1 MDYSP
6 DTVFITGQARPA
18 KEDAISLVHGVF
30 YLGLI
35 VDRKTG
41 RIEDAQCNTILPMT
55 DRFVHSL
62 IVGKR
67 LVEDM
72 EELEKII
79 RSRYFARGKAAMAEI
94 TTCPTVAATATKR
107 LLKAY
112 RLKGTHSPDANLN
125 SMEKLSSV
133 GLRTKKRGGK
143 I

>member
-79 RSRYFARGKAAMAEI
+79 RSRYFALTQRVKDVFDEQGI
-94 TTCPTVAATATKR
+94 TMTYP
-107 LLKAY
+107 
-112 RLKGTHSPDANLN
+112 HLN
-125 SMEKLSSV
+125 VHLDK
-133 GLRTKKRGGK
+133 
-143 I
+143 

>member
-79 RSRYFARGKAAMAEI
+79 RSRYFALTQRALLALLSHGLDGNSIEQMEAAKAALEEHLI
-94 TTCPTVAATATKR
+94 NR
-107 LLKAY
+107 
-112 RLKGTHSPDANLN
+112 
-125 SMEKLSSV
+125 
-133 GLRTKKRGGK
+133 
-143 I
+143 

>member
-35 VDRKTG
+35 VNRKTG

-67 LVEDM
+67 LGEDM

-79 RSRYFARGKAAMAEI
+79 RSRYFALTQRA
-94 TTCPTVAATATKR
+94 
-107 LLKAY
+107 LLAS
-112 RLKGTHSPDANLN
+112 LKDARNQYLNLCRRE
-125 SMEKLSSV
+125 EK
-133 GLRTKKRGGK
+133 

>member
-18 KEDAISLVHGVF
+18 KEDAISLV
-30 YLGLI
+30 I

-62 IVGKR
+62 IVGKG

-79 RSRYFARGKAAMAEI
+79 RSRYFALTQRA
-94 TTCPTVAATATKR
+94 
-107 LLKAY
+107 LLAS
-112 RLKGTHSPDANLN
+112 LKDARNQYLNLCRRE
-125 SMEKLSSV
+125 EK
-133 GLRTKKRGGK
+133 